1 MKAMLQLL
9 ANPSSLGR
17 VVPPTTT
24 SVTAVPTFAPFDSTS
39 ELWKDCSSRF
49 LTFTRAHSVPDDRK
63 AQVFLTNQSL
73 TVCIIRFQIL
83 PHKKRYRGKSTI
95 LHWIRLWLHEGAI
108 GSDAERF
115 KFWTT
120 MQRQPGDPF
129 SRAGY
134 THTSRSGHVR
144 FCFHCRPLGRS
155 ITYALHLLGEQ

>member
-1 MKAMLQLL
+1 MLQLL

-108 GSDAERF
+108 GSDAFRHPGAFQVLDYHATSTRGSIF
-115 KFWTT
+115 KSWLHPHVKKRPCAILLPLPTPWTKHYVCASFA
-120 MQRQPGDPF
+120 R
-129 SRAGY
+129 
-134 THTSRSGHVR
+134 
-144 FCFHCRPLGRS
+144 
-155 ITYALHLLGEQ
+155 